1 MQQQQERSNNSNTI
15 HPSPQTR
22 PRAHKVLLAVANWP
36 HKFPR
41 QPPSPLSGA
50 PPNTEKKLGCHE
62 IIQHATQKQIK
73 TFLKTPSLEFGVKFS
88 LHLINISSLQDYAYA
103 MDFFFSADERKVIR
117 RGNSGLHIPGA
128 FSALTLAVFWPG
140 R

>member
-103 MDFFFSADERKVIR
+103 IEFFLVQM
-117 RGNSGLHIPGA
+117 SGKLSEEAIVGCT
-128 FSALTLAVFWPG
+128 FQG
-140 R
+140 RFRL

>member
-15 HPSPQTR
+15 HPS
-22 PRAHKVLLAVANWP
+22 AHKILLAVANWP

-62 IIQHATQKQIK
+62 IIQYIK
-73 TFLKTPSLEFGVKFS
+73 NPETKDP
-88 LHLINISSLQDYAYA
+88 
-103 MDFFFSADERKVIR
+103 MIR
-117 RGNSGLHIPGA
+117 I
-128 FSALTLAVFWPG
+128 WC
-140 R
+140 